1 MADPVVVVDS
11 SPPTV
16 NGVNVVDSPS
26 NIDAVKVVDSSPPTV
41 NVVNVADSPS
51 NVDAVKVVDSTP
63 PTVNGVNV
71 VDGPSDVHTVN
82 VVNGEPPSVAVVNGV
97 DGVNVVNDGPSPV
110 NVVNGIDAVKVVD
123 RPLPSDNV
131 KPINPALLRPESV
144 SGVMEHALQHRDRVG
159 VQDFVLLED
168 YRSEAAFIDN
178 LRKRFKEN
186 LIYTYIGNVLI
197 SVNPY
202 KHLPIYTEEKTKLY
216 FKKAFFEASP
226 HVFAIADNAYRSLV
240 YEHREQ
246 CILISGES
254 GSGKTEASKKV
265 LEYIAARTNHLR
277 NVERVKDKL
286 LQSNPLLEA
295 FGNAKTHR
303 NDNSSRF
310 GKYMDIQFN
319 YEGAPEGGH
328 ILNYLL
334 EKSRVV
340 SQMSGER
347 NFHIFYQL
355 LSGGDNELL
364 AYLKLQGRP
373 EAYKYTTDSVSQVS
387 QKITDAEQFRTVRE
401 AMKVI
406 EIGEDEQREIFA
418 IVASVLHLGNI
429 KFVQNDKGFAEI
441 LSHDANCNN
450 VAELLQVDPTKLCE
464 ALTSRTIEARGDVV
478 NTPLDQEQARY
489 ARDAL
494 AKAIYDRHFSWLV
507 SRLNTSLD
515 PKEKDPRASV
525 MGILDIY
532 GFEIFPKNSF
542 EQFCINFCNEK
553 LQQLFIQLTL
563 KSEQEEYLRE
573 GIEWEPVEYFNN
585 IIICDL
591 VEAKHRGII
600 SVLDDECLRPGEAT
614 DASFL
619 EKLNQQLGG
628 HPHYKSHRKVD
639 SRTQKLMGRDEFC
652 IVHYAGEVTYSV
664 NTFLEKNNDLL
675 FRDLQTLMSSS
686 GNSTVAKC
694 FQDLKLHSKKRPE
707 TAITQFKNSLNE
719 LIKILSSKEPSYI
732 RCIKPNDFKTPMQF
746 DDKLVSHQVK
756 YLGLMENLRVRRA
769 GFAYR
774 RTYEVFLERYKCL
787 SAETWPNFRGHPR
800 DGVLKVVTALKYE
813 KEEYRMGNT
822 KIFIRFPKTLFETE
836 DAFQLKR
843 NDVATIIQSRWRGY
857 WQRKKYLRMKEAAV
871 VIQKW
876 VRRYLAQKLK
886 ERRKNAAQVIRS
898 FIKGFITRN
907 GPETPENRR
916 FLGIAKVHWLKRL
929 STRLPKKVL
938 DLSWPP
944 CPATCQEASKE
955 LHRLYRAHL
964 SRKYRLALSPVNKKQ
979 FELKVLAEK
988 IFKGKKTS
996 YPASVRER
1004 FITERLAK
1012 ELHVLRNSFMA
1023 SPSWPTGEQLIYST
1037 DAVKFDRRGYKPRD
1051 RALLASDKALYV
1063 VDASGRK
1070 TFKLKHRLPLEKIK
1084 VVVTNESDNLILIKI
1099 PQELKKDKGDLII
1112 QVSHLIEALS
1122 VVTDYTKRPDIIDI
1136 VDTRMITHN
1145 RQSGKDGVIEVTN
1158 GPQPSIH
1165 RAKSGNLLV
1174 VAVP

>member
-1 MADPVVVVDS
+1 MTQIDSVQVAESS
-11 SPPTV
+11 SP
-16 NGVNVVDSPS
+16 S
-26 NIDAVKVVDSSPPTV
+26 AVL
-41 NVVNVADSPS
+41 
-51 NVDAVKVVDSTP
+51 
-63 PTVNGVNV
+63 
-71 VDGPSDVHTVN
+71 
-82 VVNGEPPSVAVVNGV
+82 VVNGNAENTLQAPANKAYVRPVSVQ
-97 DGVNVVNDGPSPV
+97 
-110 NVVNGIDAVKVVD
+110 
-123 RPLPSDNV
+123 
-131 KPINPALLRPESV
+131 
-144 SGVMEHALQHRDRVG
+144 GVMEHALQHRERVG

-168 YRSEAAFIDN
+168 FRSEAAFIDN
-178 LRKRFKEN
+178 LKKRFHEN
-186 LIYTYIGNVLI
+186 IIYTYIGNVLI

-202 KHLPIYTEEKTKLY
+202 KNLPIYTEEKQKLY
-216 FKKAFFEASP
+216 YKKAFFEAPP

-277 NVERVKDKL
+277 NVENVKDKL

-355 LSGGDNELL
+355 LAGGDQELL
-364 AYLKLQGRP
+364 KHLRLQGRP
-373 EAYKYTTDSVSQVS
+373 EVYKYTTDMVTPNS
-387 QKITDAEQFRTVRE
+387 QKMNDAEQFRTVRE
-401 AMKVI
+401 AMKII
-406 EIGEDEQREIFA
+406 EIAENEQNEMFE
-418 IVASVLHLGNI
+418 IVASVLHLGNV
-429 KFVQNDKGFAEI
+429 KFVQNDKGYAEI
-441 LSHDANCNN
+441 LNHDANSGN
-450 VAELLQVDPTKLCE
+450 VAELLKLNTTKLRE

-478 NTPLDQEQARY
+478 TTPLDLEQAKY

-494 AKAIYDRHFSWLV
+494 AKALYEKHFRWLV
-507 SRLNTSLD
+507 SRVNSSLA

-525 MGILDIY
+525 IGILDIY

-591 VEAKHRGII
+591 IEERHRGII
-600 SVLDDECLRPGEAT
+600 SILDDECLRPGDAT
-614 DASFL
+614 DLSFL
-619 EKLNQQLGG
+619 EKLSQRLDG
-628 HPHYKSHRKVD
+628 HAHYKSHQKVD

-652 IVHYAGEVTYSV
+652 LVHYAGDVTYTV
-664 NTFLEKNNDLL
+664 NTFIEKNNDLL
-675 FRDLQTLMSSS
+675 FRDLQSVMASS
-686 GNSTVAKC
+686 GNNIAGDC
-694 FQDLKLHSKKRPE
+694 FKDLNLASKKRPE

-732 RCIKPNDFKTPMQF
+732 RCIKPNDFKTPMHF

-774 RTYEVFLERYKCL
+774 RTYEAFLERYKCL
-787 SAETWPNFRGHPR
+787 SQETWPNFHGPARE
-800 DGVLKVVTALKYE
+800 GVHKLVEAMKYE
-813 KEEYRMGNT
+813 KEEFRMGNT
-822 KIFIRFPKTLFETE
+822 KIFIRFPKTLFDTE
-836 DAFQLKR
+836 DAYQIKK
-843 NDVATIIQSRWRGY
+843 NDIATIIQSRWRGY
-857 WQRKKYLRMKEAAV
+857 SQRKQYLKMRAAAII
-871 VIQKW
+871 IQKW
-876 VRRYLAQKLK
+876 VRRFLAQKLK
-886 ERRKNAAQVIRS
+886 ERRRKAADVIRA

-907 GPETPENRR
+907 GPETVENRR

-929 STRLPKKVL
+929 STRLPSKLL
-938 DLSWPP
+938 DMSWPT
-944 CPATCQEASKE
+944 CPATCQQASRE
-955 LHRLYRAHL
+955 LQHLHRRHL
-964 SRKYRLALSPVNKKQ
+964 ARKYRLALSPTDKKQ

-988 IFKGKKTS
+988 MFKGKKNS
-996 YPASVRER
+996 YPSSIRER
-1004 FITERLAK
+1004 FVDDRLS
-1012 ELHVLRNSFMA
+1012 EDQRVLRNTFMA
-1023 SPSWPTGEQLIYST
+1023 SPSWPAGEKLIYSCE
-1037 DAVKFDRRGYKPRD
+1037 AVKYDRRGYKPRA
-1051 RALLASDKALYV
+1051 RALLASDAALYV
-1063 VDASGRK
+1063 LDAASRK
-1070 TFKLKHRLPLEKIK
+1070 TYKLKHRLPLDKLR
-1084 VVVTNESDNLILIKI
+1084 VVVTNETDELVLIKI

-1112 QVSHLIEALS
+1112 SVSHIIEALTI
-1122 VVTDYTKRPDIIDI
+1122 VTDYTKKPELIEI
-1136 VDTRMITHN
+1136 VDTRTIAHN
-1145 RQSGKDGVIEVTN
+1145 LVNGKQGGTIEVTN
-1158 GPQPSIH
+1158 GPQPAIQ

-1174 VAVP
+1174 VASP

>member
-1 MADPVVVVDS
+1 MS
-11 SPPTV
+11 ES
-16 NGVNVVDSPS
+16 VNVVDQVAADTQVSVH
-26 NIDAVKVVDSSPPTV
+26 AVQEPEPNSGVELKRDLLQV
-41 NVVNVADSPS
+41 VADHEQAAMLK
-51 NVDAVKVVDSTP
+51 NM
-63 PTVNGVNV
+63 N
-71 VDGPSDVHTVN
+71 
-82 VVNGEPPSVAVVNGV
+82 E
-97 DGVNVVNDGPSPV
+97 
-110 NVVNGIDAVKVVD
+110 
-123 RPLPSDNV
+123 
-131 KPINPALLRPESV
+131 LLRPVSV
-144 SGVMEHALQHRDRVG
+144 SGMMEHALVHRERVG

-168 YRSEAAFIDN
+168 FRSEAAFIDN
-178 LRKRFKEN
+178 LRKRFNEN
-186 LIYTYIGNVLI
+186 IIYTYIGNVLI

-202 KHLPIYTEEKTKLY
+202 KNLPIYTEEKTKLY
-216 FKKAFFEASP
+216 YKKAFFEAPP

-277 NVERVKDKL
+277 NVETVKDKL
-286 LQSNPLLEA
+286 LQTNPLLEA

-310 GKYMDIQFN
+310 GKYMDVQFN

-355 LSGGDNELL
+355 LAGADQDLL
-364 AYLKLQGRP
+364 RQLKLQGRP
-373 EAYKYTTDSVSQVS
+373 EAYKYTTDAGAQGN
-387 QKITDAEQFRTVRE
+387 QRNQDAEQFRTVQA

-406 EIGEDEQREIFA
+406 EINQAEQNEIFE
-418 IVASVLHLGNI
+418 IVASVLHLGNA
-429 KFVQNDKGFAEI
+429 KFVQNDKGYAEI
-441 LSHDANCNN
+441 LSHDANSNN
-450 VAELLQVDPTKLCE
+450 VAELLKVDSTRLRE
-464 ALTSRTIEARGDVV
+464 VLTSRTISARGDVV
-478 NTPLDQEQARY
+478 CTPLDLEQAQY

-494 AKAIYDRHFSWLV
+494 AKAIYDKHFSWLV
-507 SRLNTSLD
+507 SRLNASLA
-515 PKEKDPRASV
+515 PKDKDSQSSV
-525 MGILDIY
+525 IGILDIY

-563 KSEQEEYLRE
+563 KQEQEEYLRE

-585 IIICDL
+585 IVICDL
-591 VEAKHRGII
+591 IEARHTGII
-600 SVLDDECLRPGEAT
+600 AILDDECLRPGDAT
-614 DASFL
+614 DLSLL
-619 EKLNQQLGG
+619 EKLTQHLEP
-628 HPHYKSHRKVD
+628 HPHYKSHRRSDIK
-639 SRTQKLMGRDEFC
+639 TQKIMGRDEFC
-652 IVHYAGEVTYSV
+652 LVHYAGEVTYNVS
-664 NTFLEKNNDLL
+664 TFLEKNNDLL
-675 FRDLQTLMSSS
+675 FRDIQSLMATS
-686 GNSTVAKC
+686 GNTIVASC
-694 FQDLKLHSKKRPE
+694 FKDINLASKKRPE

-732 RCIKPNDFKTPMQF
+732 RCIKPNDFKAPMQF

-774 RTYEVFLERYKCL
+774 RTYEAFLERYKCL
-787 SAETWPNFRGHPR
+787 SRDTWPNFRGAPR
-800 DGVLKVVTALKYE
+800 DGVQKLVEVLNFE
-813 KEEYRMGNT
+813 KEDYRMGNT

-836 DAFQLKR
+836 DAYQIKK
-843 NDVATIIQSRWRGY
+843 NDIATIIQSRWRGY
-857 WQRKKYLRMKEAAV
+857 WQRKQYLKMKQAAI

-876 VRRYLAQKLK
+876 VRRFLAQRLLA
-886 ERRKNAAQVIRS
+886 RRKKAAMVIRA

-929 STRLPKKVL
+929 ATQLPTKIL

-955 LHRLYRAHL
+955 LHRLHRAHL
-964 SRKYRLALSPVNKKQ
+964 ARKYRLALTPQAKKQ

-988 IFKGKKTS
+988 MFRGKKNS
-996 YPASVRER
+996 YQASIGER
-1004 FITERLAK
+1004 FQDDRLTS
-1012 ELHVLRNSFMA
+1012 EHQTLRNTFMA
-1023 SPSWPTGEQLIYST
+1023 SPSWPTGEQLIYSCE
-1037 DAVKFDRRGYKPRD
+1037 AVKYDRRGYKPRE

-1063 VDASGRK
+1063 LDAAGRK
-1070 TFKLKHRLPLEKIK
+1070 TYKLKHRLPLDKLR
-1084 VVVTNESDNLILIKI
+1084 VVVTNETDTLVLIKI

-1112 QVSHLIEALS
+1112 SVSHLIEALTI
-1122 VVTDYTKRPDIIDI
+1122 VTDYTKKPELIEI
-1136 VDTRMITHN
+1136 VDTRTIAHN
-1145 RQSGKDGVIEVTN
+1145 LVNGKQGGTIEVQN
-1158 GPQPSIH
+1158 GPQANIH

-1174 VAVP
+1174 IATP

>member
-1 MADPVVVVDS
+1 
-11 SPPTV
+11 
-16 NGVNVVDSPS
+16 
-26 NIDAVKVVDSSPPTV
+26 
-41 NVVNVADSPS
+41 
-51 NVDAVKVVDSTP
+51 
-63 PTVNGVNV
+63 
-71 VDGPSDVHTVN
+71 
-82 VVNGEPPSVAVVNGV
+82 
-97 DGVNVVNDGPSPV
+97 
-110 NVVNGIDAVKVVD
+110 
-123 RPLPSDNV
+123 
-131 KPINPALLRPESV
+131 
-144 SGVMEHALQHRDRVG
+144 MEHALQHRERVG

-178 LRKRFKEN
+178 LKKRFTEN
-186 LIYTYIGNVLI
+186 IIYTYIGNVLI

-202 KHLPIYTEEKTKLY
+202 KNLPIYTEEKEKLY
-216 FKKAFFEASP
+216 YKKNFFEAPP
-226 HVFAIADNAYRSLV
+226 HVYAIADNAYRSLV
-240 YEHREQ
+240 YERREQ

-254 GSGKTEASKKV
+254 GSGKTEASKKI

-277 NVERVKDKL
+277 NVETVKDKL

-295 FGNAKTHR
+295 FGNAKTNR

-340 SQMSGER
+340 SQMAGER

-355 LSGGDNELL
+355 LAGADEEMLR
-364 AYLKLQGRP
+364 KLFLQARP
-373 EAYKYTTDSVSQVS
+373 ESYKYTTDTASQMAH
-387 QKITDAEQFRTVRE
+387 KTNDAEQFRTVRE

-406 EIGEDEQREIFA
+406 EISTAEQTEMFE
-418 IVASVLHLGNI
+418 IVASVLHLGNV
-429 KFVQNDKGFAEI
+429 KFVQNNKGNAEI
-441 LSHDANCNN
+441 LSHDAHSSN
-450 VAELLQVDPTKLCE
+450 VASLLKVNPTKLRE
-464 ALTSRTIEARGDVV
+464 ALTSRTIDARGDVV
-478 NTPLDQEQARY
+478 NTPLDLEQAQY

-494 AKAIYDRHFSWLV
+494 AKAMYEKHFSWLV
-507 SRLNTSLD
+507 KRLNSSLA
-515 PKEKDPRASV
+515 PKDKDFRSSV

-591 VEAKHRGII
+591 IEARHKGII
-600 SVLDDECLRPGEAT
+600 SIMDDECLRPG
-614 DASFL
+614 DANDISFL
-619 EKLNQQLGG
+619 EKMSQQLDG

-639 SRTQKLMGRDEFC
+639 TRTQKLMGRDEFC
-652 IVHYAGEVTYSV
+652 LVHYAGEVTYNV
-664 NTFLEKNNDLL
+664 NSFLEKNNDLL
-675 FRDLQTLMSSS
+675 FRDLQGVMASS
-686 GNSTVAKC
+686 GNSIVSNC
-694 FQDLKLHSKKRPE
+694 FQDCDFQSKKRPD

-732 RCIKPNDFKTPMQF
+732 RCIKPNDFKMPMQF
-746 DDKLVSHQVK
+746 DEKLVSHQVK

-774 RTYEVFLERYKCL
+774 RTYEAFLERYKCL
-787 SAETWPNFRGHPR
+787 SAATWPNYRGPAR
-800 DGVLKVVTALKYE
+800 DGVQKLVEQLRYE

-822 KIFIRFPKTLFETE
+822 KIFIRFPKTLFDTE
-836 DAFQLKR
+836 DAYQLKK
-843 NDVATIIQSRWRGY
+843 NDIATIIQSRWRGY
-857 WQRKKYLRMKEAAV
+857 WQRKKYLEMRRAAI

-876 VRRYLAQKLK
+876 VRRFLAQRLK
-886 ERRKNAAQVIRS
+886 ERRRHAADVIRA

-929 STRLPKKVL
+929 STQLPVKL
-938 DLSWPP
+938 LSTTWPP

-955 LHRLYRAHL
+955 LHRLHRAHL
-964 SRKYRLALSPVNKKQ
+964 ARKYRLALTPQDKKQ

-988 IFKGKKTS
+988 MFKGKKNS
-996 YPASVRER
+996 YPASVGDR
-1004 FITERLAK
+1004 FVDDRLAP
-1012 ELHVLRNSFMA
+1012 EHQMLRNTFMA
-1023 SPSWPTGEQLIYST
+1023 SPSWPTGEQLMYSCE
-1037 DAVKFDRRGYKPRD
+1037 AVKYDRRGYKPRE

-1063 VDASGRK
+1063 LDAAGRK
-1070 TFKLKHRLPLEKIK
+1070 TYKLKHRLPLDKLT
-1084 VVVTNESDNLILIKI
+1084 VVVTNESDGLVLIKI

-1112 QVSHLIEALS
+1112 SVSHLIEALTI
-1122 VVTDYTKRPDIIDI
+1122 VTEFTKRNNIIEI
-1136 VDTRMITHN
+1136 VDTRTIAHN
-1145 RQSGKDGVIEVTN
+1145 LVNGKQGGTIEVTK
-1158 GPQPSIH
+1158 GPQATIH

-1174 VAVP
+1174 VSKILIKKSCPV